1 MVDINGDELAA
12 LVDKGYLPQ
21 EVRDD
26 GAAIKKA
33 IEGVISDIVFE
44 LQSEP
49 LLVYRVTGCMS
60 IPPRSPTFPRANNS
74 SSKLDI
80 GKW

>member
-44 LQSEP
+44 LQSEAAERC
-49 LLVYRVTGCMS
+49 RV
-60 IPPRSPTFPRANNS
+60 RV
-74 SSKLDI
+74 
-80 GKW
+80 